1 MNKTEHRRGSRRAEK
16 RWRAVKKMRE
26 EQFKG
31 ASEKAKEEKREG
43 DRCETVKREGEL
55 HEIQH
60 HRANSVVLYFFTNKV
75 VR

>member
-1 MNKTEHRRGSRRAEK
+1 M
-16 RWRAVKKMRE
+16 KKMRE

-55 HEIQH
+55 HVISHAGVILQH